1 MRRGE
6 QLQGRAQG
14 ERGGCQLGPQVRSW
28 TREGA
33 VEGPRQGAWPAAPVS
48 GASGRVCTSAY
59 PHPGHCGKARSQGRG
74 DEGKGEVTRDGP
86 APEAALR
93 PAAPSP
99 QDGLSP
105 VPGVGRTPSPLKKR
119 KKKKSLQQLEPR
131 SGQPPAHPEMTTS
144 LGSGVVSRWHMFILE
159 GPTLLPPPL
168 QNLLGPP
175 V

>member
-1 MRRGE
+1 M
-6 QLQGRAQG
+6 
-14 ERGGCQLGPQVRSW
+14 RSW

-119 KKKKSLQQLEPR
+119 KKKISSAVGTQIWAAPCS
-131 SGQPPAHPEMTTS
+131 SGDDYISWIGGGEQMAYVYP
-144 LGSGVVSRWHMFILE
+144 
-159 GPTLLPPPL
+159 
-168 QNLLGPP
+168 
-175 V
+175 